1 MKFLTTHRNKTTGKV
16 NAQFRTKAF
25 KFGDVLESER
35 VRVISRYMLIAG
47 KLSSGKTR
55 YLTKLYENAEG
66 IWRDQLRPFA
76 HTNNG
81 VVIADRVARGD
92 DRPSYKMKRSEI
104 GWTFPTPVFILANAT
119 QSEWIDLV
127 HVAAWWDALDANA
140 EMPYKKL
147 KAHEKRAAIVEYLRV
162 TRAVLFIDDIDKV
175 SAKKIQFFKELLG
188 AASRVVMTASTL
200 NQIPQGLRMI
210 ITQNEESFQHVELT
224 TDASFDATHFIMLF
238 MIAIS
243 VMSGQW
249 ALAAFGSAIYGFANK
264 GVKTK
269 F

>member
-1 MKFLTTHRNKTTGKV
+1 MKFLAMQKDKKTGKV
-16 NAQFRTKAF
+16 NAQFREKPY
-25 KFGDVLESER
+25 KFGDVIGSER
-35 VRVISRYMLIAG
+35 VRVSSRYVLIAG

-55 YLTKLYENAEG
+55 YLRRLHDSAEG
-66 IWRDQLRPFA
+66 IWRDQIRPYA
-76 HTNNG
+76 RTRNLDA
-81 VVIADRVARGD
+81 IAARD
-92 DRPSYKMKRSEI
+92 DSRPAFDMKRSEI
-104 GWTFPTPVFILANAT
+104 GWTFPTPVFILANGT
-119 QSEWIDLV
+119 QAEWFELP

-175 SAKKIQFFKELLG
+175 TVKKIQYFKDWLSV
-188 AASRVVMTASTL
+188 ASRVVMTSSTL
-200 NQIPQGLRMI
+200 GQIPQGLRMI
-210 ITQNEESFQHVELT
+210 ITQNEELFQQVDLT
-224 TDASFDATHFIMLF
+224 TDASFDATHFIMIF
-238 MIAIS
+238 VIAIS
-243 VMSGQW
+243 VMTGQW